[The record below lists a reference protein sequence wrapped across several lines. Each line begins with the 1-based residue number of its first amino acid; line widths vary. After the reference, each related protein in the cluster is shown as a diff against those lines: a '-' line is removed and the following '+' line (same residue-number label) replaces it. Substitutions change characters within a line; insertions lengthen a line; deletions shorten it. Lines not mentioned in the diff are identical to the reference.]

1 MAATETDRLE
11 CVVNVSEGR
20 DVALLQH
27 LSAAAG
33 ASFLDVHTDA
43 DHHRSVFTVGG
54 AGESVEAAVRS
65 LARAVVDAGLDL
77 QHHRGAHPRF
87 GLLDVV
93 PFVSLTGWPE
103 VRDGALDASL
113 AARDRFVA
121 WAAAELGLPC
131 FRYGPERTLPDVR
144 RHAWRDLAP
153 DAGPATPHPTA
164 GAVAVGARPVLVAYN
179 LWLAPPPDLTVDLA
193 VDLPAALS
201 LARSV
206 AAAIRGPTV
215 RALGLAVGDAVQ
227 VSCNLIDPWTVGPEA
242 VFDAVASRAAV
253 ARAELVGLVPR
264 AVLQRAPRHRWP
276 ELDLDPSATIEARL
290 ERAGLDGGS
299 FAVHSG

>member
-1 MAATETDRLE
+1 MSPSDHLE

-20 DVALLQH
+20 DDGVLRR

-33 ASFLDVHTDA
+33 PSLLDVHTDA
-43 DHHRSVFTVGG
+43 AHHRSVFTLGG
-54 AGESVEAAVRS
+54 AADAVESDVRS
-65 LARAVVDAGLDL
+65 LSRAVVHGGLDL
-77 QHHRGAHPRF
+77 SEHHGAHPRI

-93 PFVSLTGWPE
+93 PFVSLIGWPE
-103 VRDGALDASL
+103 VINGPLEAAQ
-113 AARDRFVA
+113 AARDRFA
-121 WAAAELGLPC
+121 TWAAAELGLPC
-131 FRYGPERTLPDVR
+131 FLYGPERSLPDVR
-144 RHAWRDLAP
+144 RHAWRDLSP
-153 DAGPATPHPTA
+153 DAGPSAPHPTA

-179 LWLAPPPDLTVDLA
+179 LWLPPGIDL
-193 VDLPAALS
+193 
-201 LARSV
+201 SV
-206 AAAIRGPTV
+206 AQSVAVEIRGPSLRT
-215 RALGLAVGDAVQ
+215 LGLGLGEAVQ

-242 VFDAVASRAAV
+242 VFDAVASRVDV

-276 ELDLDPSATIEARL
+276 ELDLEPSATIEARL